1 MAGNDVLYSKI
12 NCMPP
17 FQNFTKKAKEVIRRS
32 HELAIERGQNH
43 VNATHLLTGLLVQD
57 DSLVVSILEK
67 LNVNA
72 QDLTNSLLD
81 ELDENESQVR
91 DDTIDSSVQMYL
103 TPDLAQII
111 EQSMKLAKSMKDEVI
126 STEHIFLTLFDVD
139 NSAKSFLD
147 DAGIDRKDVHRA
159 MIQLREEEKQLNK
172 SFNRQFRS
180 LSKFSRNLT
189 EMATQD
195 KLDPVIGR
203 DKEIMRLIQILSR
216 RTKNNP
222 ILIGEP
228 GTGKTAVVEGLA
240 QRMAKGDVPESL
252 RDKELV
258 LLDLGLLVAGTK
270 YRGEFEDRLKKIMKE
285 IEASEGQVILF
296 IDEIHT
302 MIGAGASEG
311 SMDAANMLKPALAR
325 GEFRAI
331 GATTLNEYQKHFE
344 KDAALVRRFQP
355 ITINEP
361 SIEDAV
367 AILRGLKSKYELYHG
382 VQITDDAIVSAVTLS
397 SRYITD
403 RYLPDKAVD
412 LIDEAASA
420 LKISLENKPAELETA
435 HRKIMRLEIEKE
447 SLQKDIDSGQ
457 KPATERNAKIDKEI
471 ADLKENTRELE
482 LKWKNEKTIL
492 SNIAELK
499 EQLEKYKLQS
509 ETAELEGDLGKVAEI
524 IYGIIPVTE
533 KRLEKESKKLARLQ
547 KKSRI
552 LREEVSEE
560 DVAAVVA
567 RATGVPLQRM
577 IEEETDKLSRMEEDL
592 KQRVKGQDTAI
603 EKISHAIR
611 RSRVGIGDPNRPIG
625 SFIFL
630 GPTGVGKTELT
641 KALTEFMFDD
651 EKALIRV
658 DMSEFMEKHSVSKLI
673 GSPPGYVG
681 HEEAGKFTESIR
693 HRPYSV
699 VLFDEIEKAHP
710 DVFNVLLQVLDDGHL
725 TDGKG
730 RKIDFKNTIIIMTSN
745 LGSHHLQK
753 MQSIG
758 FSDNSDEQT
767 YDDTKAK
774 VMESLKDFFRPEFLN
789 RLDDIVIF
797 DTLPGQVIK
806 DIVINQLDLVTQRLV
821 QKNIAISYSKKLINY
836 LAEKGFDPQYGARPL
851 KRLIQNDILNQL
863 AMEMIKKNINEGA
876 KITID
881 IDKNEKVIIKKK
893 GVKSHLKVSK
903 AKA

>member
-1 MAGNDVLYSKI
+1 
-12 NCMPP
+12 MPP

-43 VNATHLLTGLLVQD
+43 VDATHLLTGLLVQD
-57 DSLVVSILEK
+57 DSIVVSILEK
-67 LNVNA
+67 LNINA
-72 QDLTNSLLD
+72 QDFTNDLLD
-81 ELDENESQVR
+81 ELDENENEVKEN
-91 DDTIDSSVQMYL
+91 TLDSSVQMYL

-111 EQSMKLAKSMKDEVI
+111 ERSMKLAKEMKDEII
-126 STEHIFLTLFDVD
+126 STEHIFLTLFDVQ
-139 NSAKSFLD
+139 NSAQSFLH
-147 DAGIDRKDVHRA
+147 DAKIERRDVYRA
-159 MIQLREEEKQLNK
+159 MIQLREDEKQLNK

-189 EMATQD
+189 EMAAQD

-252 RDKELV
+252 KEKDLV

-270 YRGEFEDRLKKIMKE
+270 YRGEFEERLKKIMKE
-285 IEASEGQVILF
+285 VESSEGQVILF

-331 GATTLNEYQKHFE
+331 GATTLNEFQKHFE

-361 SIEDAV
+361 SIEDAI

-382 VQITDDAIVSAVTLS
+382 VQITDDAIVSAVELS
-397 SRYITD
+397 SRYITN

-420 LKISLENKPAELETA
+420 LKISLENKPAALEDA
-435 HRKIMRLEIEKE
+435 HRKITRLEIEKE
-447 SLQKDIDSGQ
+447 SLIKDIDNGQ
-457 KPATERNAKIDKEI
+457 KPARERNEKIDTEI
-471 ADLKENTRELE
+471 ADLREATRELD

-492 SNIAELK
+492 GSIAEFK
-499 EQLEKYKLQS
+499 ELLEKYKLES
-509 ETAELEGDLGKVAEI
+509 EQAELEGDLGKVAEI
-524 IYGIIPVTE
+524 IYGIIPITE
-533 KRLEKESKKLARLQ
+533 KRLEKETKKLARLH
-547 KKSRI
+547 KHTRI
-552 LREEVSEE
+552 LREEVGEE
-560 DVAAVVA
+560 DIAHVVA
-567 RATGVPLQRM
+567 KWTGIPVQRM
-577 IEEETDKLSRMEEDL
+577 IEEETQKLFRMEEDL
-592 KQRVKGQDTAI
+592 GERVKGQNNAI

-611 RSRVGIGDPNRPIG
+611 RSRVGIGDPHRPIG

-641 KALTEFMFDD
+641 KALAEFMFDD
-651 EKALIRV
+651 EKSLVRV
-658 DMSEFMEKHSVSKLI
+658 DMSEFMEKHSISKLI

-681 HEEAGKFTESIR
+681 HEESGKFTEAVR

-699 VLFDEIEKAHP
+699 ILFDEIEKAHP
-710 DVFNVLLQVLDDGHL
+710 DVFNVLLQVLDDGRL
-725 TDGKG
+725 TDAKG
-730 RKIDFKNTIIIMTSN
+730 RIIDFKNTIIIMTSN

-758 FSDNSDEQT
+758 FSDNSSEQI
-767 YDDTKAK
+767 YSDTKKK
-774 VMESLKDFFRPEFLN
+774 VMESLKDFFKPEFLN
-789 RLDDIVIF
+789 RLDDIIIF
-797 DTLPGQVIK
+797 DSLPEEVIK
-806 DIVINQLDLVTQRLV
+806 DIVINQLSLVTKRLDD
-821 QKNIAISYSKKLINY
+821 KNIKASYSKKLISY
-836 LAEKGFDPQYGARPL
+836 LATKGFDPQYGARPL
-851 KRLIQNDILNQL
+851 KRLIQNEILNKVAFQ
-863 AMEMIKKNINEGA
+863 MIKKEIKDGS
-876 KITID
+876 KILID
-881 IDKNEKVIIKKK
+881 VDKDDKIIITKKLSRSHIS
-893 GVKSHLKVSK
+893 VKK
-903 AKA
+903 AVL

>member
-1 MAGNDVLYSKI
+1 MS
-12 NCMPP
+12 MPP

-43 VNATHLLTGLLVQD
+43 VDATHLLTGLLVQD
-57 DSLVVSILEK
+57 DSIVVSILEK
-67 LNVNA
+67 LNINA
-72 QDLTNSLLD
+72 QDFTNDLLD
-81 ELDENESQVR
+81 ELDENENEVKEN
-91 DDTIDSSVQMYL
+91 TLDSSVQMYL

-111 EQSMKLAKSMKDEVI
+111 ERSMKLAKEMKDEII
-126 STEHIFLTLFDVD
+126 STEHIFLTLFDVQ
-139 NSAKSFLD
+139 NSAQSFLH
-147 DAGIDRKDVHRA
+147 DAKIERRDVYRA
-159 MIQLREEEKQLNK
+159 MIQLREDEKQLNK

-189 EMATQD
+189 EMAAQD

-252 RDKELV
+252 KEKDLV

-270 YRGEFEDRLKKIMKE
+270 YRGEFEERLKKIMKE
-285 IEASEGQVILF
+285 VESSEGQVILF

-331 GATTLNEYQKHFE
+331 GATTLNEFQKHFE

-361 SIEDAV
+361 SIEDAI

-382 VQITDDAIVSAVTLS
+382 VQITDDAIVSAVELS
-397 SRYITD
+397 SRYITN

-420 LKISLENKPAELETA
+420 LKISLENKPAALEDA
-435 HRKIMRLEIEKE
+435 HRKITRLEIEKE
-447 SLQKDIDSGQ
+447 SLIKDIDNGQ
-457 KPATERNAKIDKEI
+457 KPARERNEKIDTEI
-471 ADLKENTRELE
+471 ADLREATRELD

-492 SNIAELK
+492 GSIAEFK
-499 EQLEKYKLQS
+499 ELLEKYKLES
-509 ETAELEGDLGKVAEI
+509 EQAELEGDLGKVAEI
-524 IYGIIPVTE
+524 IYGIIPITE
-533 KRLEKESKKLARLQ
+533 KRLEKETKKLARLH
-547 KKSRI
+547 KHTRI
-552 LREEVSEE
+552 LREEVGEE
-560 DVAAVVA
+560 DIAHVVA
-567 RATGVPLQRM
+567 KWTGIPVQRM
-577 IEEETDKLSRMEEDL
+577 IEEETQKLFRMEEDL
-592 KQRVKGQDTAI
+592 GERVKGQNNAI

-611 RSRVGIGDPNRPIG
+611 RSRVGIGDPHRPIG

-641 KALTEFMFDD
+641 KALAEFMFDD
-651 EKALIRV
+651 EKSLVRV
-658 DMSEFMEKHSVSKLI
+658 DMSEFMEKHSISKLI

-681 HEEAGKFTESIR
+681 HEESGKFTEAVR

-699 VLFDEIEKAHP
+699 ILFDEIEKAHP
-710 DVFNVLLQVLDDGHL
+710 DVFNVLLQVLDDGRL
-725 TDGKG
+725 TDAKG
-730 RKIDFKNTIIIMTSN
+730 RIIDFKNTIIIMTSN

-758 FSDNSDEQT
+758 FSDNSSEQI
-767 YDDTKAK
+767 YSDTKKK
-774 VMESLKDFFRPEFLN
+774 VMESLKDFFKPEFLN
-789 RLDDIVIF
+789 RLDDIIIF
-797 DTLPGQVIK
+797 DSLPEEVIK
-806 DIVINQLDLVTQRLV
+806 DIVINQLSLVTKRLDD
-821 QKNIAISYSKKLINY
+821 KNIKASYSKKLISY
-836 LAEKGFDPQYGARPL
+836 LATKGFDPQYGARPL
-851 KRLIQNDILNQL
+851 KRLIQNEILNKVAFQ
-863 AMEMIKKNINEGA
+863 MIKKEIKDGS
-876 KITID
+876 KILID
-881 IDKNEKVIIKKK
+881 VDKDDKIIITKKLSRSHIS
-893 GVKSHLKVSK
+893 VKK
-903 AKA
+903 AVL

>member
-1 MAGNDVLYSKI
+1 
-12 NCMPP
+12 MPP

-43 VNATHLLTGLLVQD
+43 VNAIHLLTALVVQD
-57 DSLVVSILEK
+57 DSLTVSLIEK
-67 LNVNA
+67 LEIDANMF
-72 QDLTNSLLD
+72 TNNLLD
-81 ELDENESQVR
+81 ELDDMEGDVQT
-91 DDTIDSSVQMYL
+91 DDTLASQAVQMYL

-111 EQSMKLAKSMKDEVI
+111 ETSMKIAKDMEDEVI
-126 STEHIFLTLFDVD
+126 STEHLFLALFDVE
-139 NSAKSFLD
+139 NATQSFLE
-147 DAGIDRKDVHRA
+147 DAGIEKKAVLKA
-159 MIQLREEEKQLNK
+159 LKELREEESKLET
-172 SFNRQFRS
+172 SFKKQFRS

-189 EMATQD
+189 EMASQD

-203 DKEIMRLIQILSR
+203 DKEIMRIIQILSR

-258 LLDLGLLVAGTK
+258 LLDLGLLLAGTK

-285 IEASEGQVILF
+285 IEASEGKVILF

-302 MIGAGASEG
+302 IIGAGSSEG

-344 KDAALVRRFQP
+344 KDPALVRRFQP
-355 ITINEP
+355 VMVNEP
-361 SIEDAV
+361 SIDDAV

-397 SRYITD
+397 SRYITN

-412 LIDEAASA
+412 LIDESASA
-420 LKISLENKPAELETA
+420 LKISLENKPQALEES

-447 SLQKDIDSGQ
+447 ALAKDVD
-457 KPATERNAKIDKEI
+457 KDVKTAKDRLKKINKEI
-471 ADLKENTRELE
+471 ADLRESTRELE
-482 LKWKNEKTIL
+482 LKWNNEKTIL
-492 SNIAELK
+492 AKIAELK
-499 EQLEKYKLQS
+499 EELEQLKLQADQ
-509 ETAELEGDLGKVAEI
+509 AEMEGDLGRVAEVV
-524 IYGIIPVTE
+524 YGKIPVTE
-533 KRLEKESKKLARLQ
+533 KRIESETKKLARVQ
-547 KKSRI
+547 KNNRI
-552 LREEVSEE
+552 LREEVTDE
-560 DVAAVVA
+560 DVAHVVA
-567 RATGVPLQRM
+567 KWTGVPVTRM
-577 IEEETDKLSRMEEDL
+577 LEEETEKLARMEDEL
-592 KQRVKGQDTAI
+592 KERVKGQDDAI

-611 RSRVGIGDPNRPIG
+611 RSRVGIGDPNKPIG

-641 KALTEFMFDD
+641 KTLTEFMFDD

-658 DMSEFMEKHSVSKLI
+658 DMSEFMEKHSISKLI

-681 HEEAGKFTESIR
+681 HEDSGRFTEAVR

-710 DVFNVLLQVLDDGHL
+710 EVFNVLLQVLDDGRL

-730 RKIDFKNTIIIMTSN
+730 RTVDFKNTIIIMTSN
-745 LGSHHLQK
+745 LGSQHIQK

-758 FSDNSDEQT
+758 FSDNDHDEN
-767 YDDTKAK
+767 YEETKEK
-774 VMESLKDFFRPEFLN
+774 VMTSLKDFFRPEFLN
-789 RLDDIVIF
+789 RLDEIVVF
-797 DTLPGQVIK
+797 DTLSREVIS
-806 DIVINQLDLVTQRLV
+806 DIVTNQLDLVTERLAG
-821 QKNIAISYSKKLINY
+821 KNITVSYSKKLIEY

-851 KRLIQNDILNQL
+851 KRLIQNEILNTL
-863 AMEMIKKNINEGA
+863 AKEMITKKIKDADTIKLDHDGKE
-876 KITID
+876 ITITPA
-881 IDKNEKVIIKKK
+881 KKSRVVKKK
-893 GVKSHLKVSK
+893 AVVKK
-903 AKA
+903 

>member
-1 MAGNDVLYSKI
+1 
-12 NCMPP
+12 MPP

-57 DSLVVSILEK
+57 DSIVVSILEK
-67 LNVNA
+67 LNINA
-72 QDLTNSLLD
+72 QDFTNDLLD
-81 ELDENESQVR
+81 ELDDNELEVKE
-91 DDTIDSSVQMYL
+91 DTLDSSVQMYL

-111 EQSMKLAKSMKDEVI
+111 EQSMKLAKEMKDKVI

-139 NSAKSFLD
+139 NSAQSFLR
-147 DAGIDRKDVHRA
+147 DAGVERKDVFRA
-159 MIQLREEEKQLNK
+159 MMQLREEESKLDK

-189 EMATQD
+189 EMASQD

-252 RDKELV
+252 KNKDLV

-285 IEASEGQVILF
+285 VEASEGQVILF

-331 GATTLNEYQKHFE
+331 GATTLNEFQKHFE

-355 ITINEP
+355 ITVNEP

-397 SRYITD
+397 SRYITN

-420 LKISLENKPAELETA
+420 LKISLENKPAALEDA
-435 HRKIMRLEIEKE
+435 HRKITRLEIEKE
-447 SLQKDIDSGQ
+447 SLLKDVESGQ
-457 KPATERNAKIDKEI
+457 KKATERNAKIDAEI
-471 ADLKENTRELE
+471 ADLREATRELD

-492 SNIAELK
+492 GTIAEFK
-499 EQLEKYKLQS
+499 EQLEKYKLEAEQ
-509 ETAELEGDLGKVAEI
+509 AELEGDLGKVAEI

-533 KRLEKESKKLARLQ
+533 KRLEKESKKLARLH
-547 KKSRI
+547 KNTRV

-560 DVAAVVA
+560 DVAHVVA
-567 RATGVPLQRM
+567 KWTGVPVQRM
-577 IEEETDKLSRMEEDL
+577 IEEETQKLSRMEEDL
-592 KQRVKGQDTAI
+592 KERVKGQDAAI

-611 RSRVGIGDPNRPIG
+611 RSRVGIGDPHRPIG

-651 EKALIRV
+651 ENALVRV

-681 HEEAGKFTESIR
+681 HEESGKFTEAVR

-710 DVFNVLLQVLDDGHL
+710 DVFNVLLQVLDDGRL
-725 TDGKG
+725 TDAKG
-730 RKIDFKNTIIIMTSN
+730 RTIDFKNTIIIMTSN

-758 FSDNSDEQT
+758 FSDDSTSQSYEG
-767 YDDTKAK
+767 TKKK
-774 VMESLKDFFRPEFLN
+774 VMESLKDFFKPEFLN

-797 DTLPGQVIK
+797 DALAPEVIK
-806 DIVINQLDLVTQRLV
+806 DIVGNQLSLVTERLSN
-821 QKNIAISYSKKLINY
+821 KNISVSYSKKLINY
-836 LAEKGFDPQYGARPL
+836 LAKKGFDPQYGARPL
-851 KRLIQNDILNQL
+851 KRLIQNEILNEL
-863 AMEMIKKNINEGA
+863 ALQMIKKDVKDGS

-881 IDKNEKVIIKKK
+881 IDGDEKIIIKKK
-893 GVKSHLKVSK
+893 SIRSKVSLKK
-903 AKA
+903 AKI